1 MLKALNNTASRLW
14 KDESGV
20 VLAFTIIVFLT
31 LFVMA
36 CSVYAVGETVR
47 LRVEVQNAADA
58 AAYSGAIVQADCN
71 SRVAA
76 LNRAMSWCYVQMA
89 RMEMDYIVDKWL
101 WQTLEDFKADDQRM
115 EQINSVSTCNKGS
128 SYYGT
133 GYGVSF
139 VNPLLQPFVMPC
151 IRDRIMLN
159 KHQLVSKDAIKQA
172 RENAQSQGKDYESL
186 ANPIDKC
193 RDNIDAMNAKEE
205 ELINKLPGRVKKTVE
220 TILKGNIADTWND
233 GFAGGGG
240 IMYALRQEE
249 NPLKKNFNVLELK
262 DEDDFLRHSNYIPD
276 RGNTTDEVLGT
287 GAGDW
292 YVKKYESAG
301 PGLQR
306 QYLKGHPI
314 LISEWNWF
322 SSVWAEVEGV
332 CVGAV
337 AASGGSHVYG
347 DDARIYNSRYYIT
360 ALAKP
365 QVLKDTFFAAGGAI
379 TVGVTR
385 KVNNPFQF
393 MAIGGQ
399 LGIIRPFT
407 LDNGNRFMW
416 TATAA
421 IAGYNPKPRQDCKGK
436 YEVTYED
443 NGGNKL
449 WNLKTS
455 DWDAELIPLHRAG
468 AKGAGHAWTGET
480 AGDILTKVKGGP
492 WVALYGGGGA
502 PGAQGGPKGMNEG
515 SEINYGGAE
524 GWVVH

>member
-76 LNRAMSWCYVQMA
+76 LNRAMSWCYVQMV

-101 WQTLEDFKADDQRM
+101 YLTLKSWKDDNDWM
-115 EQINSVSTCNKGS
+115 KKINDLGDCNKGQP
-128 SYYGT
+128 YYGT
-133 GYGVSF
+133 GYGVS
-139 VNPLLQPFVMPC
+139 VYNTENHEK
-151 IRDRIMLN
+151 IMLN
-159 KHQLVSKDAIKQA
+159 KHQLVSKSEI
-172 RENAQSQGKDYESL
+172 ENARTDADNAGKSYTKL
-186 ANPIDKC
+186 AHPIDLC
-193 RDNIDAMNAKEE
+193 RDNINALNDKER
-205 ELINKLPGRVKKTVE
+205 ELIDKLPGRIKKTVE
-220 TILKGNIADTWND
+220 QILKDNIAETWND
-233 GFAGGGG
+233 SFAGGGG
-240 IMYALRQEE
+240 ISYALFQQES
-249 NPLKKNFNVLELK
+249 PRDKNFNVLKAK
-262 DEDDFLRHSNYIPD
+262 DEDDFLRHSDYIPTQ
-276 RGNTTDEVLGT
+276 GNTAPDVFGT
-287 GAGDW
+287 GSKVGQWFVLTGDGILRD
-292 YVKKYESAG
+292 YV
-301 PGLQR
+301 QR
-306 QYLKGHPI
+306 INMLIADWSYCTSTSYYDEEGNCIMVFMLPPIPDNVKGEDGYD
-314 LISEWNWF
+314 S
-322 SSVWAEVEGV
+322 
-332 CVGAV
+332 
-337 AASGGSHVYG
+337 
-347 DDARIYNSRYYIT
+347 YYKT
-360 ALAKP
+360 ALAEP
-365 QVLKDTFFAAGGAI
+365 QVLKDTYFAAGGSI
-379 TVGVTR
+379 VVGVAR

-393 MAIGGQ
+393 MAIGGE
-399 LGIIRPFT
+399 LGVIRPFT

-421 IAGYNPKPRQDCKGK
+421 IAGYNPKPPQDCKGK

-480 AGDILTKVKGGP
+480 AGEILTKVKGGP

-515 SEINYGGAE
+515 AEINYGGAE